1 MTKNKCPKCGSAQT
15 YLYEDGMACFCGY
28 HSYKGEIV
36 SQEIAEAEVSGNRKK
51 PWGQRGFS
59 QAARELKR
67 RGLPVQTGVKVD
79 QIVDLPKPLTMLL
92 DYLHE
97 IVVVM
102 ERGERE
108 DWLALFGEAID
119 RLYPVMTT
127 SPK

>member
-1 MTKNKCPKCGSAQT
+1 M
-15 YLYEDGMACFCGY
+15 
-28 HSYKGEIV
+28 
-36 SQEIAEAEVSGNRKK
+36 SQEIAEKK

-67 RGLPVQTGVKVD
+67 RGLPVQTDVKVD

-92 DYLHE
+92 DYLRE
-97 IVVVM
+97 NVVVM
-102 ERGERE
+102 ERVERE